1 MSVTAQFCPN
11 CGAPLALVGNA
22 CKFCHV
28 PLVVSGPSVTE
39 APAAPAPPAAPA
51 GDPGVAFSMAVE
63 DVFSIAKRG
72 TVVTGRIASGTV
84 RIGDA
89 LAIHGAQGVRA
100 TSCTGVEMFRKQLD
114 TASAGDNVG
123 LLLKGIDKGDIA
135 KGDWILSG

>member
-28 PLVVSGPSVTE
+28 PLVVSGPTV
-39 APAAPAPPAAPA
+39 AAAPPAPVAAPV
-51 GDPGVAFSMAVE
+51 GDPTAAFSMAVE

-84 RIGDA
+84 RVGDA
-89 LAIHGAQGVRA
+89 LAVHGATGVRS
-100 TSCTGVEMFRKQLD
+100 TSCAGVEMFRKQLD

-123 LLLKGIDKGDIA
+123 LLLKGIEKGDIV
-135 KGDWILSG
+135 KGDRILSP